1 MKIDIDYAIV
11 IDAPS
16 LVYFKYIGHV
26 GRGYTLR
33 NIESLEKVDITIFH
47 LKDVDRDR
55 SAALLRGI
63 CNVRVLHLSINNY
76 DAQLFRG
83 PLNSVPAFYNLVEL
97 EFKNHCNDCKLFPEE
112 VISCLLYHLKEISI
126 FCFRG
131 DTHTF
136 EMDHPVPRPLH
147 DLWKRI
153 LHNYFAV
160 AVFSHES
167 GSGLTN
173 LIPMSKNRSEIR
185 RRTEE
190 SELCEALGDDLRK
203 QLALKGG

>member
-136 EMDHPVPRPLH
+136 EMVSYFLNHASVLEKLVMRSIDVP
-147 DLWKRI
+147 
-153 LHNYFAV
+153 
-160 AVFSHES
+160 HECRS
-167 GSGLTN
+167 SVIEKLSS
-173 LIPMSKNRSEIR
+173 LPKISKKCEI
-185 RRTEE
+185 EI
-190 SELCEALGDDLRK
+190 C
-203 QLALKGG
+203 